1 MTRLL
6 RRMMPSLTAL
16 AVTATFACQTAHA
29 AQVAKCLTPAEAES
43 VAVSALPDALSSA
56 QKACAPHL
64 PARSALR
71 NATTR
76 VSQVYRPA
84 ADKAW
89 PNAGRAFLSAVEL
102 PLPEGTSPDV
112 VRPLLL
118 ATISA
123 LVEQEIKPEDCGTI
137 DEFYSAL
144 EPLPPENVGKLLVA
158 FLKLGESGKKAGQ
171 ARPTPFKICE
181 GEKQ

>member
-1 MTRLL
+1 MIRSLRL
-6 RRMMPSLTAL
+6 MPSLTVL
-16 AVTATFACQTAHA
+16 AVFGTLASQTAHA
-29 AQVAKCLTPAEAES
+29 AQAGKCLTPAEAQS
-43 VAVSALPDALSSA
+43 VAVSALPDALTSA

-71 NATTR
+71 SASTR
-76 VSQVYRPA
+76 ITQVYRPA
-84 ADKAW
+84 ADRAW
-89 PNAGRAFLSAVEL
+89 PQAGRAFLSAFEL

-112 VRPLLL
+112 MRPLLI

-158 FLKLGESGKKAGQ
+158 FLKLGENDRKPGQ
-171 ARPTPFKICE
+171 AKSNPFTICE
-181 GEKQ
+181 GPNQ

>member
-1 MTRLL
+1 MIRTVPGFRS
-6 RRMMPSLTAL
+6 MTAL
-16 AVTATFACQTAHA
+16 AAMAMLASQSASA
-29 AQVAKCLTPAEAES
+29 AQGAKCLTPAEAES

-71 NATTR
+71 NAGTR
-76 VSQVYRPA
+76 ITQVYQPA

-89 PNAGRAFLSAVEL
+89 PQAGRAFLSAFEL
-102 PLPEGTSPDV
+102 PLPQGTSPDV

-123 LVEQEIKPEDCGTI
+123 LVEQEIKPEDCGTV
-137 DEFYSAL
+137 DEFYAAL
-144 EPLPPENVGKLLVA
+144 EPLPPENVGKLLIA
-158 FLKLGESGKKAGQ
+158 FLKMGEKGKKPGA
-171 ARPTPFKICE
+171 AKSNPFTLCE
-181 GEKQ
+181 GTKP

>member
-1 MTRLL
+1 MIR
-6 RRMMPSLTAL
+6 SLPVLHSLSAL
-16 AVTATFACQTAHA
+16 ALMGTLASQTAHA
-29 AQVAKCLTPAEAES
+29 AQAGKCLTPAEAES
-43 VAVSALPDALSSA
+43 VAVSALPDALTSA
-56 QKACAPHL
+56 QKVCTPHL

-71 NATTR
+71 TASTR
-76 VSQVYRPA
+76 ITQVYRPA
-84 ADKAW
+84 ADRAW
-89 PNAGRAFLSAVEL
+89 PQAGRAFLSAFEL

-158 FLKLGESGKKAGQ
+158 FLKLGENDKKPGQ
-171 ARPTPFKICE
+171 AKSNPFTICE
-181 GEKQ
+181 GPKQ